1 MRTKHTLIPLNL
13 PLPNY
18 YKLYMDT
25 ELFLFLNG
33 LHADWLDP
41 IMIFISGK
49 LTWLPFYLVLLFL
62 LIKNYKKQSVLVIIS
77 IILLIICSDQISSS
91 VFKPLFERPR
101 PCHNEAI
108 KDLVYLPNGHC
119 GGAYGFISS
128 HACNAFALAVFITQ
142 MLKQYYSKIAWVMFV
157 WASLVAYSRIYMGVH
172 YPGDV
177 LVGAVVGAIIGW
189 GFVRVNKLISQKV
202 NKC

>member
-1 MRTKHTLIPLNL
+1 MLNF
-13 PLPNY
+13 
-18 YKLYMDT
+18 DT
-25 ELFLFLNG
+25 QSFLFLNG

-49 LTWLPFYLVLLFL
+49 LTWFPFYLVLLFL
-62 LIKNYKKQSVLVIIS
+62 VIKNYKKQSVLVIIS

-142 MLKQYYSKIAWVMFV
+142 LLKQYYSKIVWVMFV

-189 GFVRVNKLISQKV
+189 GVFRVYKSISQKV

>member
-1 MRTKHTLIPLNL
+1 MRVSSIPQFLSSSNSQIPMLNI
-13 PLPNY
+13 
-18 YKLYMDT
+18 DT

-49 LTWLPFYLVLLFL
+49 LSWTPFYLVLLY
-62 LIKNYKKQSVLVIIS
+62 LIVKNYKKQSILIIIG
-77 IILLIICSDQISSS
+77 IILLIICSDQVSSS

-108 KDLVYLPNGHC
+108 KDLVYLPDGHC

-128 HACNAFALAVFITQ
+128 HACNVFALAVFITHI
-142 MLKQYYSKIAWVMFV
+142 LKRYYSKIGWVMFI
-157 WASLVAYSRIYMGVH
+157 WATLVAYSRIYMGVH

-177 LVGAVVGAIIGW
+177 LVGATVGALIGW
-189 GFVRVNKLISQKV
+189 GFVRAYKSIRK
-202 NKC
+202 

>member
-1 MRTKHTLIPLNL
+1 MNFITNL
-13 PLPNY
+13 
-18 YKLYMDT
+18 DT

-33 LHADWLDP
+33 LHVDWLDP
-41 IMIFISGK
+41 IMTFISGK
-49 LTWLPFYLVLLFL
+49 ITWVPFYLVLLFL
-62 LIKNYKKQSVLVIIS
+62 IIKKYKKQSILILIGVV
-77 IILLIICSDQISSS
+77 LLIVCSDQISSH
-91 VFKPLFERPR
+91 VFKPIFERPR

-128 HACNAFALAVFITQ
+128 HACNCFALAFFITHI
-142 MLKQYYSKIAWVMFV
+142 LKNHYHKIAWVMFF

-177 LVGAVVGAIIGW
+177 LVGAIVGMIIG
-189 GFVRVNKLISQKV
+189 FIISKIYDIIIQK
-202 NKC
+202 KACIS

>member
-1 MRTKHTLIPLNL
+1 ML
-13 PLPNY
+13 
-18 YKLYMDT
+18 DT

-49 LTWLPFYLVLLFL
+49 LTWTPFYLVLLYL
-62 LIKNYKKQSVLVIIS
+62 VIKNCKKQSILIILG
-77 IILLIICSDQISSS
+77 IILLIVCSDQISSG

-128 HACNAFALAVFITQ
+128 HACNAFALAVFITKI
-142 MLKQYYSKIAWVMFV
+142 LKTYYRKIGWVMFV
-157 WASLVAYSRIYMGVH
+157 WAALVAYSRIYMGVH

-177 LVGAVVGAIIGW
+177 LVGAAVGVIIGMIV
-189 GFVRVNKLISQKV
+189 FKLYNMISRRVSKS
-202 NKC
+202 

>member
-1 MRTKHTLIPLNL
+1 MLNI
-13 PLPNY
+13 
-18 YKLYMDT
+18 DT

-49 LTWLPFYLVLLFL
+49 ITWLPFYLVLLYL
-62 LIKNYKKQSVLVIIS
+62 VIKNYKKQSILIILG
-77 IILLIICSDQISSS
+77 IILLIVCSDQISSS

-108 KDLVYLPNGHC
+108 KDLVYLPGGHC

-128 HACNAFALAVFITQ
+128 HACNAFALAVFLTQ
-142 MLKQYYSKIAWVMFV
+142 ILKQYYSKIAWVMFV
-157 WASLVAYSRIYMGVH
+157 WATLVAYSRIYMGVH

-177 LVGAVVGAIIGW
+177 VVGAIVGAMIGW
-189 GFVRVNKLISQKV
+189 GFVRFYKTIRK
-202 NKC
+202 

>member
-1 MRTKHTLIPLNL
+1 MLNI
-13 PLPNY
+13 
-18 YKLYMDT
+18 DT

-49 LTWLPFYLVLLFL
+49 ISWTPFYFVLLYL
-62 LIKNYKKQSVLVIIS
+62 IIKNYKKQSILIIIG
-77 IILLIICSDQISSS
+77 IILLIVCSDQISSS

-108 KDLVYLPNGHC
+108 KDLVYLPSGHC

-128 HACNAFALAVFITQ
+128 HACNVFALAVFITHI
-142 MLKQYYSKIAWVMFV
+142 LKRYYSKIGWVMFI
-157 WASLVAYSRIYMGVH
+157 WAAMVAYSRIYMGVH

-177 LVGAVVGAIIGW
+177 LVGAAVGAVIGW
-189 GFVRVNKLISQKV
+189 GFVEVYKSIRRCVNKS
-202 NKC
+202 

>member
-1 MRTKHTLIPLNL
+1 
-13 PLPNY
+13 
-18 YKLYMDT
+18 MDT

-177 LVGAVVGAIIGW
+177 FVGAVVGAIIGW
-189 GFVRVNKLISQKV
+189 VFVILYKLISQKV

>member
-1 MRTKHTLIPLNL
+1 MRVSSIPQFLSSSNSQIPMLNI
-13 PLPNY
+13 
-18 YKLYMDT
+18 DT

-49 LTWLPFYLVLLFL
+49 LSWTPFYLVLLYL
-62 LIKNYKKQSVLVIIS
+62 IIKNYKKQSILIIIG

-108 KDLVYLPNGHC
+108 KDLVYLPSGHC

-128 HACNAFALAVFITQ
+128 HACNVFALAVFITHV
-142 MLKQYYSKIAWVMFV
+142 LKKYYSKIGWVMFA
-157 WASLVAYSRIYMGVH
+157 WATLVAYSRIYMGVH

-177 LVGAVVGAIIGW
+177 LVGAAVGALIGW
-189 GFVRVNKLISQKV
+189 GFVRFYKTIRK
-202 NKC
+202 

>member
-1 MRTKHTLIPLNL
+1 MRVSSIPQFLNSSNSQIPML
-13 PLPNY
+13 NI
-18 YKLYMDT
+18 DT

-49 LTWLPFYLVLLFL
+49 LSWTPFYLVLLYL
-62 LIKNYKKQSVLVIIS
+62 IIKNYKKQSILIIIG

-128 HACNAFALAVFITQ
+128 HACNVFALAVFITHV
-142 MLKQYYSKIAWVMFV
+142 LKKYYSKIGWVMFS
-157 WASLVAYSRIYMGVH
+157 WATLVAYSRIYMGVH

-177 LVGAVVGAIIGW
+177 LVGAAVGALIGW
-189 GFVRVNKLISQKV
+189 GFVKV
-202 NKC
+202 LFKFSSPV

>member
-1 MRTKHTLIPLNL
+1 MNFITNL
-13 PLPNY
+13 
-18 YKLYMDT
+18 DT

-33 LHADWLDP
+33 LHVDWLDP
-41 IMIFISGK
+41 VMTFISGK
-49 LTWLPFYLVLLFL
+49 ITWAPFYLVLLFL
-62 LIKNYKKQSVLVIIS
+62 VIKKYKRQSILILIGVV
-77 IILLIICSDQISSS
+77 LLILCSDQISSGI
-91 VFKPLFERPR
+91 FKPIFERPR

-128 HACNAFALAVFITQ
+128 HACNTFALAVFITHI
-142 MLKQYYSKIAWVMFV
+142 LKRYYKKIAWVMFI

-177 LVGAVVGAIIGW
+177 VVGAIVGMLV
-189 GFVRVNKLISQKV
+189 GFIISKLYDIISRKL
-202 NKC
+202 NIHATHE